1 MIPKNQ
7 KLIIFFYLANTLTVL
22 GKKEGQPKVE
32 LQVNWP
38 QYLSKHD
45 LVWNKIPK
53 DYFEGDMGISMLQ
66 GNMER
71 LG

>member
-1 MIPKNQ
+1 MNPKFQ
-7 KLIIFFYLANTLTVL
+7 KFIFLANTLTVP
-22 GKKEGQPKVE
+22 GIQVGQPKVD
-32 LQVNWP
+32 LQANWS

-53 DYFEGDMGISMLQ
+53 EYFEGVKGISEQQ